1 MLCSIMNEKNNDL
14 ENKNLETGSIH
25 AWSRLVRV
33 SSKLVQQ
40 VECDIKA
47 ANAPPLAWIAV
58 LMVMRQAEP
67 EHLRP
72 VDIQQK
78 MLVKQYNISRL
89 IDRLVKENYAERIS
103 CDCDGR
109 GQYIVL
115 KQKGNDLLDK
125 EWPTYEQAINKHF
138 SDKLSPDDVDELLK
152 ILDKL

>member
-1 MLCSIMNEKNNDL
+1 MADKNND
-14 ENKNLETGSIH
+14 KNSDSRH

-40 VECDIKA
+40 VECDVKTA
-47 ANAPPLAWIAV
+47 DAPSLSLIAV
-58 LMVMRQAEP
+58 LMVLRKAEP
-67 EHLRP
+67 QHLRP

-89 IDRLVKENYAERIS
+89 IDKLVKENYVERIS

-115 KQKGNDLLDK
+115 KQQGHDLIDK
-125 EWPTYEQAINKHF
+125 EWPIYEAAIEKHF
-138 SDKLSPDDVDELLK
+138 GSKLSPAEIDSLLK